1 MEKVEGGSGLYDSPE
16 LETGYLVKDISK
28 YESMRPD
35 LSEVN
40 QDTGTSQTS
49 GIFQSVSKRI
59 QEGGQGLGQEKQPLN
74 LLSKMIFILFLAL
87 TILIVIIIYQGS
99 VYGNP
104 IYDRLI
110 NDPWISTFG
119 IASFLLAALLLRRG
133 IMFSFVILLFSAVI
147 ILSYYTFE
155 FLTA

>member
-1 MEKVEGGSGLYDSPE
+1 MEKVESGTNLYDNPQLESRYLGEE
-16 LETGYLVKDISK
+16 LSK
-28 YESMRPD
+28 YESLRPD
-35 LSEVN
+35 LSEIGKN
-40 QDTGTSQTS
+40 SGTPETT
-49 GIFQSVSKRI
+49 GIFESVSKRI
-59 QEGGQGLGQEKQPLN
+59 QEGSQGLQEKQPLN
-74 LLSKMIFILFLAL
+74 LISKLIFILFLIL
-87 TILIVIIIYQGS
+87 TALIVFIIYQGS

-119 IASFLLAALLLRRG
+119 IVSFLLAALLLRRG
-133 IMFSFVILLFSAVI
+133 IMFSFVILLFAAVI